1 MFDFGSPEDTALL
14 RWGMHLSDDGPG
26 VPDGHWEE
34 MDKDG
39 LDNVFIYLYM
49 AVKQALREGVEP
61 DVVDIFLAQYDEVF
75 EALASID
82 EEFREAVRDGR
93 HQVVLGYGAEHRD
106 KYLKLAGL
114 RPSES

>member
-1 MFDFGSPEDTALL
+1 MFNFGSPEDTALL
-14 RWGMHLSDDGPG
+14 RWGMHVSDDGPG

-34 MDKDG
+34 MDKEG

-49 AVKQALREGVEP
+49 AVREGLREGIEQ
-61 DVVDIFLAQYDEVF
+61 DVIDIFLAQYDEVF
-75 EALASID
+75 EALASVD
-82 EEFREAVRDGR
+82 EEFREAVREGR
-93 HQVVLGYGAEHRD
+93 HQIVLGYGAEHRD